1 MSVHAAG
8 AAALVLAAALNAQE
22 LKLKDLLSE
31 ALERNPEILAAQK
44 RVEAA
49 RQRPSQA
56 GSLPDPTFSPGW
68 SSSGNPLPGAGLGRE
83 PMSNIGFSI
92 SQEVPYPGKRRLRSN
107 IARKEAEVEF
117 EELQLAQLSV
127 ISRVQQ
133 AFFRL
138 QHSYA
143 ARDVLER
150 NCQLLK
156 SLLSVTE
163 VRYSAGKAAQQD
175 VFKTQVQLSLIEAK
189 LLQLDREKRLRE
201 AEINSLLNRPPETPV
216 GKPGEPHVK
225 PITKTLT
232 ELQAAA
238 RENAPTRLRDQK
250 MAERTELAVNLA
262 RKDYYPDY
270 SVSGGY
276 YNQGGM
282 PATYM
287 FRAEI
292 KIPLYFKTK
301 QRAALTERAEEL
313 SQARHTYDATGRSL
327 DFRIADD
334 YSMAETS
341 LQLMNLYLKTAMPQA
356 LLTVDSSLA
365 SYETGAVDFPSVLNN
380 YTAALEYEMDYHEEM
395 LNFHLA
401 LSRLEETTGVRLI
414 EGGHE

>member
-8 AAALVLAAALNAQE
+8 AAALVLVAALNAQE
-22 LKLKDLLSE
+22 LKLEDLLSE
-31 ALERNPEILAAQK
+31 ALERNPEIIAAQK
-44 RVEAA
+44 KVEAA

-68 SSSGNPLPGAGLGRE
+68 SGSGYPLPGAGLGRE
-83 PMSNIGFSI
+83 PMSNIGFSV

-117 EELQLAQLSV
+117 EELRLAQFSV
-127 ISRVQQ
+127 SSRVQQ

-138 QHSYA
+138 QHSYV
-143 ARDVLER
+143 AREVLER
-150 NCQLLK
+150 NRQLLK

-163 VRYSAGKAAQQD
+163 ARYSAGKAAQQD
-175 VFKTQVQLSLIEAK
+175 VFKAQVQLSLIEAK
-189 LLQLDREKRLRE
+189 IIQLDREQRLRD

-225 PITKTLT
+225 PMTKTLA

-238 RENAPTRLRDQK
+238 RENAPARLRDQK
-250 MAERTELAVNLA
+250 MTERAELAVNLA

-270 SVSGGY
+270 SVTGGY

-282 PATYM
+282 PATYL
-287 FRAEI
+287 FRADI
-292 KIPLYFKTK
+292 KIPLYFKAR
-301 QRAALTERAEEL
+301 QRAALTEQAEVL
-313 SQARHTYDATGRSL
+313 SEARHLYDATGRSL

-334 YSMAETS
+334 YSMAEAS

-365 SYETGAVDFPSVLNN
+365 SYETGAVDFLSVLNN
-380 YTAALEYEMDYHEEM
+380 YTAALDYEMDYHEEM
-395 LNFHLA
+395 LNYHLA
-401 LSRLEETTGVRLI
+401 LTRLEETTGVRLI
-414 EGGHE
+414 EGDHE